1 MSLGLQKGRRNSHSL
16 LRRVGVPGV
25 NGTGLPVI
33 FQCENVAFNTGVG
46 ADKGF
51 VVCVNNPLWRGLRAH
66 VEINVPIGIEGV
78 CRLSPSANVNI
89 GSIGIVAAQ
98 EQANVVDALLKD
110 AVLGAGACDI
120 FTAKR
125 NGGEELRIPVSGVLK
140 YDLSIVSLN

>member
-1 MSLGLQKGRRNSHSL
+1 MSLGLQKGTRNSHSL

-51 VVCVNNPLWRGLRAH
+51 VVCVDNPLWRSLRAH

-78 CRLSPSANVNI
+78 RRLSPSANVNI

-120 FTAKR
+120 IAPKWH
-125 NGGEELRIPVSGVLK
+125 GGEELRIPVSGILK
-140 YDLSIVSLN
+140 YKLPIVSLN

>member
-1 MSLGLQKGRRNSHSL
+1 MSLGLQKGTRNSHSL

-33 FQCENVAFNTGVG
+33 FQCENATINTGVG

-51 VVCVNNPLWRGLRAH
+51 VVCVDNPLWRGLRAH

-78 CRLSPSANVNI
+78 RRLSPSANVNI

-110 AVLGAGACDI
+110 AILGSGACDI

-125 NGGEELRIPVSGVLK
+125 HGGEELRIPVSGVLK

>member
-1 MSLGLQKGRRNSHSL
+1 MCVTRALKKEKKNSHSL

-33 FQCENVAFNTGVG
+33 LQCENVAFNASVG

-51 VVCVNNPLWRGLRAH
+51 VVCVDNPLWRGLRAH

-78 CRLSPSANVNI
+78 RRLSPSANVNI

-120 FTAKR
+120 IAPKWH
-125 NGGEELRIPVSGVLK
+125 GGEELRVPISSVLK
-140 YDLSIVSLN
+140 FK